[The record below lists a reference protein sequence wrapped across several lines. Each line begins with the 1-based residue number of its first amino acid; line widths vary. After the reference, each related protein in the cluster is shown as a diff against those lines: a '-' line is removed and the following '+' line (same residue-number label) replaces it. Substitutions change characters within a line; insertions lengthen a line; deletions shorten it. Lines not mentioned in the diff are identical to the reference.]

1 MFECDV
7 VIRVEMQHFNTGKRR
22 RIGYTKDYEIR
33 EEFWDC
39 LVDFVENDELS
50 SRNKHNQNL
59 LLTNKSF
66 KFSDI
71 VKKESESIGEIQFW
85 RDLRYESIGGFLKIE
100 RVFVVNTI
108 EKKCKGIDGNY
119 AFFENNFGNTFRA
132 LISDSVKDKVK
143 IGALCTIRVLA
154 NRKFV
159 VIDVEDEV
167 SDEELFAEMQ
177 IVNDLLG
184 GY

>member
-1 MFECDV
+1 MMV
-7 VIRVEMQHFNTGKRR
+7 RVEMEHFNTGKRK

-33 EEFWDC
+33 EEFWDM
-39 LVDFVENDELS
+39 LVDFVENDEFS
-50 SRNKHNQNL
+50 SRNKHNPNL
-59 LLTNKSF
+59 LLTNKSIEF
-66 KFSDI
+66 LNL
-71 VKKESESIGEIQFW
+71 VKEESQTNDEIKFW
-85 RDLRYESIGGFLKIE
+85 RDLKGENLGGFLKIE
-100 RVFVVNTI
+100 KIFVINSF
-108 EKKCKGIDGNY
+108 EKKCKGVDGNY
-119 AFFENNFGNTFRA
+119 AFFENKMGNTFKA
-132 LISDSVKDKVK
+132 MISDNVKDRVK
-143 IGALCTIRVLA
+143 IGALCTIRVLS

>member
-1 MFECDV
+1 MM
-7 VIRVEMQHFNTGKRR
+7 IRVEMEHFNTGKRVR
-22 RIGYTKDYEIR
+22 KGFTRDYEIR
-33 EEFWDC
+33 DEFWEM
-39 LVDFVENDELS
+39 LIDFVENDELS

-66 KFSDI
+66 ELSKL
-71 VKKESESIGEIQFW
+71 VKKESESLGEIQFW

-100 RVFVVNTI
+100 KIFVINSF
-108 EKKCKGIDGNY
+108 ERKCKGVDGNY
-119 AFFENNFGNTFRA
+119 AFFENKMGNTFKA
-132 LISDSVKDKVK
+132 MISDNVKDRVK

>member
-1 MFECDV
+1 MM
-7 VIRVEMQHFNTGKRR
+7 IRVEMEHFNIGKRVR
-22 RIGYTKDYEIR
+22 KGFTRDYEIR
-33 EEFWDC
+33 DKFWDM
-39 LVDFVENDELS
+39 LVDFVEDDEFS
-50 SRNKHNQNL
+50 SRNKHNPNL
-59 LLTNKSF
+59 LLTNKSIEF
-66 KFSDI
+66 LNL
-71 VKKESESIGEIQFW
+71 VKKESQTNDEIKFW
-85 RDLRYESIGGFLKIE
+85 RDLKGENLGGFLKIE
-100 RVFVVNTI
+100 KIFVINSF
-108 EKKCKGIDGNY
+108 ERKCKGVDGNY
-119 AFFENNFGNTFRA
+119 AFFENKMGNTFKA
-132 LISDSVKDKVK
+132 MISDNVNDRVK

>member
-1 MFECDV
+1 MM
-7 VIRVEMQHFNTGKRR
+7 IRVEMEHFNTGKRR

-85 RDLRYESIGGFLKIE
+85 RDLKYESIGGFLKIE
-100 RVFVVNTI
+100 RIFVVNTI

-119 AFFENNFGNTFRA
+119 AFFENDFGNTFKA
-132 LISDSVKDKVK
+132 LISDSVKEAVNV
-143 IGALCTIRVLA
+143 GALCNVRILV
-154 NRKFV
+154 NGNFV
-159 VIDVEDEV
+159 VVGVENEQDDDELKM
-167 SDEELFAEMQ
+167 EMELM
-177 IVNDLLG
+177 NDLLG

>member
-1 MFECDV
+1 MMV
-7 VIRVEMQHFNTGKRR
+7 RVEMEHFNTGKRK

-33 EEFWDC
+33 DEFWEM
-39 LVDFVENDELS
+39 LIDFVENDELS

-66 KFSDI
+66 ELSKL
-71 VKKESESIGEIQFW
+71 VKKESESLGEIQFW

-100 RVFVVNTI
+100 KIFVINSF
-108 EKKCKGIDGNY
+108 ERKCKGVDGNY
-119 AFFENNFGNTFRA
+119 AFFENKMGNTFKA
-132 LISDSVKDKVK
+132 MISDNVNDRVK

-167 SDEELFAEMQ
+167 PDEELFAEMQ